1 MSQEQGPRP
10 EGPLAEL
17 KMAQAA
23 LEDLEEERRFTL
35 GQTGVHL
42 GAQRVRSLRA
52 AWDREEAR
60 LRQQIAALKAQ
71 LEGMASDAPGHS

>member
-1 MSQEQGPRP
+1 MSEGQTPRL
-10 EGPLAEL
+10 EELLAAL
-17 KMAQAA
+17 RRAQAT

-42 GAQRVRSLRA
+42 GSQRVRSLRA

-60 LRQQIAALKAQ
+60 LRQQIEGLKAV
-71 LEGMASDAPGHS
+71 LEEG